1 MLCEG
6 GGRTEMGDEMKEER
20 DEMQQRKVHNRKKR
34 KEKLVK
40 VLVIFQLVVFAVFF
54 LFPFVWMLSVS
65 LQTEAELMTTAGFL
79 EQIIPKSWR
88 FENYA
93 DVFRTLPFARY
104 FANSGIVTLLTVFGT
119 LMSSSVVAYAFSKL
133 RWPGRNFFYSLML
146 VTMILPAFILMI
158 PTYKMYSAFGMT
170 NSWVPLILPAFLG
183 GGAGNI
189 ILIQQFYQAVPGDIV
204 EAARIDGDHAS
215 AVKAG
220 TCNSGGVCIPVFVE

>member
-1 MLCEG
+1 
-6 GGRTEMGDEMKEER
+6 MGDEMKEER

-104 FANSGIVTLLTVFGT
+104 FANSGIVTLLTVFG
-119 LMSSSVVAYAFSKL
+119 LPVFAQIGDHIADAHHAAFQRPGYQLANGGLPLGIAGFYCLVKGWEALQGPGPVFLLDKLAVVAED
-133 RWPGRNFFYSLML
+133 
-146 VTMILPAFILMI
+146 
-158 PTYKMYSAFGMT
+158 
-170 NSWVPLILPAFLG
+170 
-183 GGAGNI
+183 
-189 ILIQQFYQAVPGDIV
+189 AV
-204 EAARIDGDHAS
+204 
-215 AVKAG
+215 
-220 TCNSGGVCIPVFVE
+220 